1 MNLEV
6 DGTNKIILVQ
16 DAQGFNL
23 NTESQKFAVAIN
35 GIMDVSWMVNV
46 EAPLL
51 NAGTTTRPQ
60 LSIDVGTGANQVAAG
75 NHTHTK
81 NDIGLG
87 DVDNTSDASKPVS
100 IAQQSALDGKQNAS
114 VNLTTGAAQGTASV
128 RAIAGTGT
136 ALTAAA
142 SDHTHTKSDLGLSN
156 VDNTSDANKIS
167 SGPIKDALDAKSNT
181 NHTHGVTGDVNG
193 TLGDGSTALTLKNIG
208 TAGTYTKV
216 TTDSK
221 GRISSGDN
229 LSASDIPSLTLS
241 KITDKGDAAGKNVGT
256 GSSDVAAG
264 DHTHTDFNA
273 LTINGD
279 ITFGGS
285 GYTVTNL
292 RAPSNASDAV
302 RKSDLDNVASGLNI
316 KSPVKVAT
324 NADIT
329 SFPPSGSQT
338 IDGISVT
345 SGNRVLVKNQ
355 STQSQNG
362 IWEVQ
367 SGTWTRTTD
376 ANQWTSPVAQAIKGA
391 YTLVEEGTEANNGFI
406 FNGAA
411 TGTIDSTAI
420 TFVKFTTTTSI
431 DAGAGL
437 TKDGNTIFI
446 DLSDVSNTM
455 LEHSTISGIS
465 LGSDLNDL
473 NIGTSGLKATSGSS
487 PYNGSAAVTIDIDNT
502 KIPTISGGGQ
512 VTLNAATSI
521 SLNLPVS
528 GSTLVATTGTS
539 INGKSITLGT
549 TNPSALVASD
559 IGLGNVDNTSDSSK
573 ASSGPIKDVLDAK
586 LTTSNNLSELTST
599 ASTART
605 NIGLGN
611 VDNTSDINKP
621 VSTATQTA
629 LNAKQSTSAKDQPSG
644 YAGLNSSGKLTSD
657 KLPSNTYSNIDFLGH
672 SYVAARGA
680 FTGDDVYSN
689 NSVVGVTSLS
699 NRYSTQLS
707 LMLNATEKNHAIS
720 GAVATST
727 TESFGVP
734 FGYGQALKW
743 YPNGGDSRIYSIN
756 IGLNDLALY
765 TTASWFTHSLRTM
778 ISRLRSNSVTEFTG
792 LSGFSTISLTSAS
805 GGSYQQTTSTRTI
818 TFSTSSGFVG
828 GTVAIGFMVEDAA
841 SASAAIT
848 VTGASSKSA
857 SQNLISGTDTLS
869 GVTCAV
875 VKRITGLNA
884 GVNNFSITLTVTS
897 GSACVD
903 YWQIESPTPGPL
915 LVHKILKLS
924 TYYPQYTANNR
935 VNLTNIDTWNAAIT
949 NLVTEF
955 SGNIFLVDPNTYINK
970 DATYIS
976 DDLVHPND
984 RGHATIAQACYDVI
998 DANSLND
1005 NDLINVKTFKSIVRN
1020 NSATGVKVES
1030 SLGNSYRQP
1039 DKNYPTLGYSTSD
1052 YSGIAYPYDYHQGF
1066 WASVNYPWGKTAGAI
1081 TDLEDVNFRRTSDGK
1096 ISWSGLITKFLY
1108 TSGWNETLGNNP
1120 RYRGVY
1126 NQFYVGDGPFYKND
1140 IVYYSTTSKYY
1151 QCKATTP
1158 STSLPTDTTYWNE
1171 LTIVGSPFCNEITS
1185 FDPDQWS
1192 SSATYNTGDVTT
1204 YRGVTYVSLQLQSSG
1219 AGTLNKNP
1227 GTNTSYWWPIVN
1239 GDSYIDSFTYT
1250 TGDIIRRSGINFIY
1264 DNATPTVSS
1273 SSTNTQG
1280 SSSPATNEVQSVVI
1294 SNATGG
1300 TFKLTFNGNQS
1311 ASTIAWNADAA
1322 TFKTVLESISGI
1334 GSGNTTVVKT
1344 GTSGAGTAAT
1354 YRITFINSLAA
1365 TNVGQI
1371 TVTSVSLTNTNRT
1384 NLLGFNQARAN
1395 WFPTI
1400 GYSELIA
1407 TAPSE
1412 YLPPVGVQK
1421 SFNVLNES
1429 GFYSTV
1435 VVDYTGLHWYPYGV
1449 LFNAGTPLPS
1459 NAIAAPPTV
1468 NTGWI
1473 DLSSISYYTD

>member
-1 MNLEV
+1 MPKVSVTKNLVTV
-6 DGTNKIILVQ
+6 DSQSTKIELDLTIGTGPPGP
-16 DAQGFNL
+16 QGPIGL
-23 NTESQKFAVAIN
+23 SGGIASVTAPITNTGTPTNANI
-35 GIMDVSWMVNV
+35 GISI
-46 EAPLL
+46 
-51 NAGTTTRPQ
+51 GTT
-60 LSIDVGTGANQVAAG
+60 ANTVAAG
-75 NHTHTK
+75 DDNRIIDAVQKSSNLSDLNDAATARTNLGLGNSSTKNVGTTSGTVATGDHTHAK
-81 NDIGLG
+81 SDIGLG
-87 DVDNTSDASKPVS
+87 
-100 IAQQSALDGKQNAS
+100 
-114 VNLTTGAAQGTASV
+114 
-128 RAIAGTGT
+128 
-136 ALTAAA
+136 
-142 SDHTHTKSDLGLSN
+142 N
-156 VDNTSDANKIS
+156 VDNTSDS
-167 SGPIKDALDAKSNT
+167 SKASFGPIKNALDTKSNT
-181 NHTHGVTGDVNG
+181 THTHTVTGDATG
-193 TLGDGSTALTLKNIG
+193 TLGNGSTALTLKNTG

-216 TTDSK
+216 TTDAQ
-221 GRISSGDN
+221 GRISSGTS
-229 LSASDIPSLTLS
+229 LSASDVPSLTLS

-264 DHTHTDFNA
+264 NHTHTDFNA

-292 RAPSNASDAV
+292 SAPSNASDAV

-324 NADIT
+324 NANIT
-329 SFPPSGSQT
+329 LSGNQT

-345 SGNRVLVKNQ
+345 SGNRVLVKDQN
-355 STQSQNG
+355 TQSQNG
-362 IWEVQ
+362 IWVV
-367 SGTWTRTTD
+367 GTPWTRATD

-391 YTLVEEGTEANNGFI
+391 YTLVEQGTEANNGFI

-411 TGTIDSTAI
+411 TGTIDSTVI

-431 DAGAGL
+431 DAGNGL
-437 TKDGNTIFI
+437 TKNGNTIFI
-446 DLSDVSNTM
+446 DTGDVSNAM
-455 LEHSTISGIS
+455 LEHSTISGIN
-465 LGSDLNDL
+465 LGSDLNDF
-473 NIGTSGLKATSGSS
+473 NIGTSGLKVTSGSS

-502 KIPTISGGGQ
+502 KLPTISGGGQ

-528 GSTLVATTGTS
+528 GSTLAATTGTS

-549 TNPSALVASD
+549 TNASALTASD
-559 IGLGNVDNTSDSSK
+559 VGAADTSLSNVTPATGRTALGLGNVDNTSD
-573 ASSGPIKDVLDAK
+573 
-586 LTTSNNLSELTST
+586 T
-599 ASTART
+599 
-605 NIGLGN
+605 
-611 VDNTSDINKP
+611 NKP

-629 LNAKQSTSAKDQPSG
+629 LDAKQSTSAKDQPSG

-884 GVNNFSITLTVTS
+884 GVNNFSITLTVVS

-924 TYYPQYTANNR
+924 IYYPTYDVNDR
-935 VNLTNIDTWNAAIT
+935 VNLTNINTWNTAIT
-949 NLVTEF
+949 NLVAEF

-984 RGHATIAQACYDVI
+984 RGHAAIAQACYDVI

-1005 NDLINVKTFKSIVRN
+1005 NDLINVKTLKSIVRN

-1030 SLGNSYRQP
+1030 PLGNSYRQP
-1039 DKNYPTLGYSTSD
+1039 DKNYPTLGYATSN
-1052 YSGIAYPYDYHQGF
+1052 YTGIAYPYDYHKGF

-1096 ISWSGLITKFLY
+1096 ISWSGLVTKFLY
-1108 TSGWNETLGNNP
+1108 TSGWNETFGNNP

-1126 NQFYVGDGPFYKND
+1126 NQFYVGDGPFYAND

-1151 QCKATTP
+1151 QCKGVPHGKPTPNTT
-1158 STSLPTDTTYWNE
+1158 LPTDTTYWNE

-1227 GTNTSYWWPIVN
+1227 GTSTSFWWPIVN
-1239 GDSYIDSFTYT
+1239 GDSFISGTFGGNQWDYAQY
-1250 TGDIIRRSGINFIY
+1250 DIVRRSGMNFVSLVTS
-1264 DNATPTVSS
+1264 NTSSLSTRASWKPTV
-1273 SSTNTQG
+1273 
-1280 SSSPATNEVQSVVI
+1280 
-1294 SNATGG
+1294 
-1300 TFKLTFNGNQS
+1300 
-1311 ASTIAWNADAA
+1311 
-1322 TFKTVLESISGI
+1322 
-1334 GSGNTTVVKT
+1334 
-1344 GTSGAGTAAT
+1344 
-1354 YRITFINSLAA
+1354 
-1365 TNVGQI
+1365 
-1371 TVTSVSLTNTNRT
+1371 
-1384 NLLGFNQARAN
+1384 
-1395 WFPTI
+1395 

>member
-1 MNLEV
+1 MPKVSVTKNLVTVDSQSTKIELDLTIGTGPPGPPGSTGASGADGAPGV
-6 DGTNKIILVQ
+6 DGANG
-16 DAQGFNL
+16 AQGSSGVIGVTAPITNSGTSSSANIGL
-23 NTESQKFAVAIN
+23 DQTAIN
-35 GIMDVSWMVNV
+35 I
-46 EAPLL
+46 
-51 NAGTTTRPQ
+51 
-60 LSIDVGTGANQVAAG
+60 
-75 NHTHTK
+75 
-81 NDIGLG
+81 
-87 DVDNTSDASKPVS
+87 
-100 IAQQSALDGKQNAS
+100 
-114 VNLTTGAAQGTASV
+114 
-128 RAIAGTGT
+128 
-136 ALTAAA
+136 
-142 SDHTHTKSDLGLSN
+142 TKSQAGLSN
-156 VDNTSDANKIS
+156 VDNTSDSSKAS
-167 SGPIKDALDAKSNT
+167 SGPIKDALDTKSNT
-181 NHTHGVTGDVNG
+181 THIHTVTGDATG
-193 TLGDGSTALTLKNIG
+193 TLGNGSTALTLKNTG

-216 TTDSK
+216 TTDAQ
-221 GRISSGDN
+221 GRILSGTS
-229 LSASDIPSLTLS
+229 LSDSDVPNLTLS
-241 KITDKGDAAGKNVGT
+241 KITDKGDAAGKFVGT

-264 DHTHTDFNA
+264 NHTHTDFNG

-292 RAPSNASDAV
+292 SAPSNASDAV

-324 NADIT
+324 NANIT
-329 SFPPSGSQT
+329 SFPPSGNQT
-338 IDGISVT
+338 INGISVT
-345 SGNRVLVKNQ
+345 SGNRVLVKDQN
-355 STQSQNG
+355 TQSQNG
-362 IWEVQ
+362 IWVV
-367 SGTWTRTTD
+367 GTPWTRATD

-391 YTLVEEGTEANNGFI
+391 YTLVEQGTEANNGFI

-431 DAGAGL
+431 DAGSGL
-437 TKDGNTIFI
+437 TKSGNTIFI
-446 DLSDVSNTM
+446 DTGDVSNVM
-455 LEHSTISGIS
+455 LEHSTISGIN
-465 LGSDLNDL
+465 LGSDLNDF
-473 NIGTSGLKATSGSS
+473 NIGTSGLKVTSGSS

-521 SLNLPVS
+521 SLNLPAT
-528 GSTLVATTGTS
+528 GSTLAATTGTS

-549 TNPSALVASD
+549 TNVSALTASD
-559 IGLGNVDNTSDSSK
+559 VGAADTSLSNVTPATGRTALGLGNVDNTSD
-573 ASSGPIKDVLDAK
+573 
-586 LTTSNNLSELTST
+586 T
-599 ASTART
+599 
-605 NIGLGN
+605 
-611 VDNTSDINKP
+611 NKP

-629 LNAKQSTSAKDQPSG
+629 LNAKQSTSQKDQPSG
-644 YAGLNSSGKLTSD
+644 YAGLDANGKLVVS
-657 KLPSNTYSNIDFLGH
+657 KLPNNTYSNIDFLGH

-857 SQNLISGTDTLS
+857 SQSLISGTDTLS

-935 VNLTNIDTWNAAIT
+935 VNLANINTWNTAIT
-949 NLVTEF
+949 NLVAEF
-955 SGNIFLVDPNTYINK
+955 SGNIFLVDPNIYINK

-984 RGHATIAQACYDVI
+984 RGHAAIAQACYDVI

-1039 DKNYPTLGYSTSD
+1039 DKNYPTLKYTTSN
-1052 YSGIAYPYDYHQGF
+1052 YAGANYIYDYYKGF

-1081 TDLEDVNFRRTSDGK
+1081 TNLEDVSFRRTSDGK
-1096 ISWSGLITKFLY
+1096 VSWSGLITKFLY
-1108 TSGWNETLGNNP
+1108 TSGWNETFGNNP
-1120 RYRGVY
+1120 RYRGIY
-1126 NQFYVGDGPFYKND
+1126 NEFWVGDGPFYKND

-1151 QCKATTP
+1151 QCKETTP
-1158 STSLPTDTTYWNE
+1158 NTSLPTDTTYWNE
-1171 LTIVGSPFCNEITS
+1171 LTIVGSPFVNEITS
-1185 FDPDQWS
+1185 FDPDTYA
-1192 SSATYNTGDVTT
+1192 SSASLITPGATRT
-1204 YRGVTYVSLQLQSSG
+1204 YRGITYVALQATSLAHDPLSG
-1219 AGTLNKNP
+1219 S
-1227 GTNTSYWWPIVN
+1227 SYWWPISN
-1239 GDSYIDSFTYT
+1239 GDSFISGTFGGNQWDYAQY
-1250 TGDIIRRSGINFIY
+1250 DIIRRSGMNFM
-1264 DNATPTVSS
+1264 S
-1273 SSTNTQG
+1273 
-1280 SSSPATNEVQSVVI
+1280 
-1294 SNATGG
+1294 
-1300 TFKLTFNGNQS
+1300 LT
-1311 ASTIAWNADAA
+1311 AA
-1322 TFKTVLESISGI
+1322 
-1334 GSGNTTVVKT
+1334 NTT
-1344 GTSGAGTAAT
+1344 
-1354 YRITFINSLAA
+1354 SL
-1365 TNVGQI
+1365 N
-1371 TVTSVSLTNTNRT
+1371 NRT
-1384 NLLGFNQARAN
+1384 N
-1395 WFPTI
+1395 WKPPI
-1400 GYSELIA
+1400 GYEELIA